1 VIKIILLDGMMQI
14 YRCNFKLDEL
24 VTRKGQ
30 KTGLEYGFLKGL
42 EAFRRYWND
51 EIIVCW
57 EGHNNF
63 RYKID
68 SEYKANR
75 REKRKKDAHQ
85 FLTPERMKNF
95 MGIVSMVAETA
106 QDDELEADDVIAS
119 LAEKYCQT
127 EKVIIY
133 SGDKDLHQLL
143 RDKPFPVVQVKE
155 YQYRETPW
163 TVKRISDKL
172 HGLRPDQL
180 AVYMA
185 FTGDAIDNIPGAV
198 RVRSPIIGAAIR
210 NGYEPERLFDYEL
223 FTLKEIY
230 ALEEHIDSGRYAKNL
245 ELVTLKI
252 KDVPIIERNWQ
263 PEEIAK
269 WLYAMEFRTLKLC
282 QQCGGA
288 LPGTISEEDEF

>member
-1 VIKIILLDGMMQI
+1 MILLDGMMQI
-14 YRCNFKLDEL
+14 YRCNFKLSEL

-30 KTGLEYGFLKGL
+30 PTGLEYGFLKGL
-42 EAFRRYWND
+42 EAFRRFWDD

-57 EGHNNF
+57 EGRNNF

-68 SEYKANR
+68 PEYKADR
-75 REKRKKDAHQ
+75 KIKRAKDAHQ
-85 FLTPERMKNF
+85 FLTPNRMKSF
-95 MGIVSMVAETA
+95 MQIVSMVAETA
-106 QDDELEADDVIAS
+106 QDDELEADDIIAN

-133 SGDKDLHQLL
+133 SSDKDLHQLL

-155 YQYRETPW
+155 YQFRETPW
-163 TVKRISDKL
+163 IAKRVSDNY

-185 FTGDAIDNIPGAV
+185 FVGGHDNIKGAV
-198 RVRSPIIGAAIR
+198 RVRNPLIGAAIR
-210 NGYEPERLFDYEL
+210 CGYKPESLFDYEL
-223 FTLKEIY
+223 FTLKEMY
-230 ALEEHIDSGRYAKNL
+230 SLEEHIESGRYAKNL
-245 ELVTLKI
+245 KLVTLKLKDI
-252 KDVPIIERNWQ
+252 KVVQRNWQ

-269 WLYAMEFRTLKLC
+269 WLYHMEFRTLKLC

-288 LPGTISEEDEF
+288 LPGAINEEDEF